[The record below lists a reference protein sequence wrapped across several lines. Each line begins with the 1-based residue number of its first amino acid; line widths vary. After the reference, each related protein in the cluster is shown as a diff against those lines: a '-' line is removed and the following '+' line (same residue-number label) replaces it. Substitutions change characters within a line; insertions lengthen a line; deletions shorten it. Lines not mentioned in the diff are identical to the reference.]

1 MPQDMPWDPMK
12 NYASMWRN
20 TEHFMSLW
28 RRSWLPVSF
37 AAPKRPLPPG
47 QPALVGQLTL
57 RGLDLAL

>member
-1 MPQDMPWDPMK
+1 MK

-37 AAPKRPLPPG
+37 AAPKHPLPPG